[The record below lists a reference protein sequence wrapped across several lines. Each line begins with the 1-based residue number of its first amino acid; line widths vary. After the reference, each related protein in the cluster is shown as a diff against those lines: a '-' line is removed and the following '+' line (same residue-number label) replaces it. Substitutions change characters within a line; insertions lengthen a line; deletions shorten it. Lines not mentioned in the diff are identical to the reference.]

1 MAGVGAPG
9 GHQKERTGRG
19 SGFSLAPS
27 GLVMFGSRLYPTAWG
42 FDLMEIIKGNLI
54 IEGKRAEHREFT
66 LYGFAGKS
74 LYIFVLFVNNAY

>member
-1 MAGVGAPG
+1 
-9 GHQKERTGRG
+9 
-19 SGFSLAPS
+19 
-27 GLVMFGSRLYPTAWG
+27 MFGSRLYPTAWG